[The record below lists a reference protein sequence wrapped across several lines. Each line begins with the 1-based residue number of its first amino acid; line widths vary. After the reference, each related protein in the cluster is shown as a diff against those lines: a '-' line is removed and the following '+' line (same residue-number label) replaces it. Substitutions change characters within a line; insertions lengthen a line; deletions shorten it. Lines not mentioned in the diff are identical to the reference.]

1 MGDTEQVQAHP
12 GHHDQRL
19 CAEKGRCTEEPRKG
33 LGTQGEFV
41 IAEGRRQVGMA
52 AMETQVIDGGGGF
65 VARGIH
71 DALCRRWD

>member
-1 MGDTEQVQAHP
+1 
-12 GHHDQRL
+12 
-19 CAEKGRCTEEPRKG
+19 
-33 LGTQGEFV
+33 
-41 IAEGRRQVGMA
+41 MA